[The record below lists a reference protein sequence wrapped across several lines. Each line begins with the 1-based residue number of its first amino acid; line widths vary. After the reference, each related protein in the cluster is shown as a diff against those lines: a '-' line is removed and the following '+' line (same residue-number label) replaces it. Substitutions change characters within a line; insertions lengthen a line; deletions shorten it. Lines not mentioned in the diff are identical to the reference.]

1 MSRWK
6 TAKHLRMAR
15 RAEQVI
21 LYDVENG
28 KCIKID
34 EKSYSIFQ
42 FIRDNRPTL
51 YEMVESFKEYNICED
66 ELVKFVEW
74 LRNMHFIEEI
84 DL

>member
-74 LRNMHFIEEI
+74 LRNMRFIEEI